1 MVYKFWPYNMAI
13 LHMTYILFTALTG
26 KIGVIKMTDKNKEKL
41 FTQAEVDNI
50 VKERLERERKR
61 YNSDNDMVETLQKEL
76 VTVRAELQGL
86 KADNEAKATA
96 LKAEQVNK
104 TIIQELEKANG
115 INPTELARL
124 FINNTSVDDK
134 GRVIYTDDSGN
145 SVPIGEHIKEWASK
159 STWAIKD
166 NQKAGSGF
174 GNGLSCSSQSMGND
188 ELRNAFG
195 LK

>member
-1 MVYKFWPYNMAI
+1 MEN
-13 LHMTYILFTALTG
+13 
-26 KIGVIKMTDKNKEKL
+26 NEKL

-50 VKERLERERKR
+50 IKDRLERERKR
-61 YNSDNDMVETLQKEL
+61 YNTDIDTVENLQKEL
-76 VTVRAELQGL
+76 VQVRAELQTI

-104 TIIQELEKANG
+104 TIIQELEKVNG

-124 FINNTSVDDK
+124 FINNTSVDDE
-134 GRVIYTDDSGN
+134 GNVVYTDDMGN
-145 SVPIGEHIKEWASK
+145 GVPIDEYIKEWASK

-166 NQKAGSGF
+166 NQKAGSGS
-174 GNGLSCSSQSMGND
+174 GNGSSCSYQSMGND

-195 LK
+195 LD